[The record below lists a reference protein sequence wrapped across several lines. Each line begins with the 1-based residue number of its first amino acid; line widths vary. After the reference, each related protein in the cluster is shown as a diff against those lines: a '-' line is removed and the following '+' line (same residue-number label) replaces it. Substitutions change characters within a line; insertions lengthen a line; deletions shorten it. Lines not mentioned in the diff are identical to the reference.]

1 MLIRARV
8 FLPTIINKSKGK
20 RPKITCKMLLDT
32 ILRLDLRIQRNLTI
46 LWWLNI
52 QIETVRVLRGSKWR
66 QISPLNNKQALVAS
80 TSSKHPMSN
89 KLYPW
94 QPAELAFTNSKHSQ
108 IMAKIR
114 MSNKLWTSD
123 YILTSIIWITQAVE
137 VVVAPF
143 LTKTSV
149 TGFWASNRYHLL
161 PSNSISC
168 SWLSRFWLT
177 RQ

>member
-89 KLYPW
+89 KLYP
-94 QPAELAFTNSKHSQ
+94 
-108 IMAKIR
+108 
-114 MSNKLWTSD
+114 
-123 YILTSIIWITQAVE
+123 
-137 VVVAPF
+137 
-143 LTKTSV
+143 
-149 TGFWASNRYHLL
+149 
-161 PSNSISC
+161 
-168 SWLSRFWLT
+168 
-177 RQ
+177 